1 MPSEWSNTTP
11 STATIHH
18 YNRCHARISFSFRDS
33 TQTTVRH
40 VFKLAAIVVGV
51 AKPLECARV
60 KGRQPLIYFELP
72 LELPA
77 LPLFV
82 IRGALLWMW
91 RFLYSVTRRQ
101 KLNYAGIASCETV
114 ILKKARQPVFFI
126 CPEVLFPTSLSV
138 ISEGAHLN
146 SSSLV
151 AIRDI
156 GLVEIGG
163 MSARAAQR
171 KVAERTRRTS
181 SRNWGVYSIA

>member
-18 YNRCHARISFSFRDS
+18 YNRCHAMISFSFRDS

-51 AKPLECARV
+51 AKPLECVRV

-114 ILKKARQPVFFI
+114 I
-126 CPEVLFPTSLSV
+126 SLSV